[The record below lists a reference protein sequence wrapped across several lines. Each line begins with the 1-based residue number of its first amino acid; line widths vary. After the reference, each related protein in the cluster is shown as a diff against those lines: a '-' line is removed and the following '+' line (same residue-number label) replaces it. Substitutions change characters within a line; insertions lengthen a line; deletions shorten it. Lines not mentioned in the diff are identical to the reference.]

1 MSVRPESSRISTTRP
16 YRLTWRYQ
24 SSSNTVRLTFGSRRI
39 HRSRL
44 RDSLMLTRTRPPSQS
59 YQVTTVMGNPSG
71 RMHPITAAF
80 GFLRNLSTAAGS
92 VSAGKVLLHRKRR
105 LPPVRHV
112 VDLDR
117 DDPLH
122 PPESTAVGSDEA
134 GGKPVAGIERRAS
147 QARREQQRAGL
158 AGSET
163 AGITPGPGE
172 PAAPLP
178 ARVAQPVWAQNRPLR
193 PAGKSTP

>member
-39 HRSRL
+39 HCSRL
-44 RDSLMLTRTRPPSQS
+44 RDSLMLTRTRPPTQS
-59 YQVTTVMGNPSG
+59 YQVTTVMGNPPG
-71 RMHPITAAF
+71 RMHPITAVF
-80 GFLRNLSTAAGS
+80 GFLRNASTAAGGGS
-92 VSAGKVLLHRKRR
+92 SGKLLLHRKRR

-122 PPESTAVGSDEA
+122 PPETTAGGGGEA
-134 GGKPVAGIERRAS
+134 GPETPAHPPGRGPQKP
-147 QARREQQRAGL
+147 REEQ
-158 AGSET
+158 
-163 AGITPGPGE
+163 
-172 PAAPLP
+172 
-178 ARVAQPVWAQNRPLR
+178 
-193 PAGKSTP
+193 